1 MKTIVLYTMG
11 VFQIQ
16 MSLFRNAQRKLD
28 GDDNI
33 PATVP
38 ARMEKIRCRKLE
50 MVSLQ
55 RKSSLST
62 SGSSGS
68 RTRQLSTSWDMK
80 CEKTNLTRGLGDE
93 VVGLE
98 TYTGGDQHRPHQVE
112 GRHGRGHRAV
122 DRLSQPH
129 A

>member
-93 VVGLE
+93 VVGLD
-98 TYTGGDQHRPHQVE
+98 TYTALAKTMLLMMLWKKVRTRFQLLE
-112 GRHGRGHRAV
+112 F
-122 DRLSQPH
+122 LT
-129 A
+129 

>member
-1 MKTIVLYTMG
+1 MG

-16 MSLFRNAQRKLD
+16 MMSLFGNAQRKLD

-93 VVGLE
+93 VVGLD
-98 TYTGGDQHRPHQVE
+98 TYTALAKTMLLMMLWKKVRTRFQLLE
-112 GRHGRGHRAV
+112 F
-122 DRLSQPH
+122 LT
-129 A
+129 

>member
-1 MKTIVLYTMG
+1 MRTIVLYTMG

-38 ARMEKIRCRKLE
+38 ASMEKIRCRKLE

-93 VVGLE
+93 VVGLD
-98 TYTGGDQHRPHQVE
+98 TYTALVKIMLLMMLWKKVRTWLQLLE
-112 GRHGRGHRAV
+112 F
-122 DRLSQPH
+122 LT
-129 A
+129 

>member
-1 MKTIVLYTMG
+1 MG

-16 MSLFRNAQRKLD
+16 MMSLFGNAQRKLD

-80 CEKTNLTRGLGDE
+80 CEKRNLTRGLGDE
-93 VVGLE
+93 VVGLD
-98 TYTGGDQHRPHQVE
+98 TYTALAKTMLLMMLWKKVRTRFQLLE
-112 GRHGRGHRAV
+112 F
-122 DRLSQPH
+122 LT
-129 A
+129 